1 MKITVQAKE
10 MKVTGAIQNFVN
22 EKVIRTMGKF
32 GKRVLGVRVYLE
44 NITRKKSDPDT
55 AQAKVEIELPG
66 NNIVVQEKSF
76 DPYQAITKAIKTG
89 ARKLRK
95 EKEKKQNKKK
105 IDKK

>member
-1 MKITVQAKE
+1 MKISVQAKE
-10 MKVTGAIQNFVN
+10 MKVTKAIHDFVSD
-22 EKVIRTMGKF
+22 KVIRTMGKF

-44 NITRKKSDPDT
+44 NVARKKSDPDA
-55 AQAKVEIELPG
+55 AQAKVEIDLPG

-95 EKEKKQNKKK
+95 EKEKGNKKK
-105 IDKK
+105 RKG

>member
-1 MKITVQAKE
+1 MKISVQAKE
-10 MKVTGAIQNFVN
+10 MRVTKAIHEFVN
-22 EKVIRTMGKF
+22 DKVVRTMGKF

-44 NITRKKSDPDT
+44 NITRKKSDPDA
-55 AQAKVEIELPG
+55 AQAKVEIDLPG

-95 EKEKKQNKKK
+95 EKEKGNKKK
-105 IDKK
+105 RNN